1 MYEMKRQITYSQVG
15 SDLKTDIAMIT
26 HFLQDCALFHSES
39 VGKGVDK
46 LDGTKTAWFLS
57 SWQIEVL
64 RYPEYKEEI
73 TVRTW
78 PHAFKGIYGYR
89 NFDILDGNGCRI
101 VQANSIWIFMD
112 VANMRPMK
120 PSDHDIEGYDLEA
133 ALSMDYAPRK
143 IKLMEEAAG
152 EKKNMEPISVKRSFI
167 DSNHHVNNGRY
178 VAEAIEYVEDVAKI
192 HTIRVDYRKAAV
204 LGDTLY
210 PVLYDKEQVKQIVFD
225 DVAGQ
230 PYVIVEVCVE

>member
-1 MYEMKRQITYSQVG
+1 MYEMKRQVTYSQVG

-39 VGKGVDK
+39 IGKGVDN

-57 SWQIEVL
+57 GWQIEVI
-64 RYPEYKEEI
+64 RYPAYREEI

-78 PHAFKGIYGYR
+78 PHAFKGLYGYR
-89 NFDILDGNGCRI
+89 NFDILDDTGNRI

-120 PSDHDIEGYDLEA
+120 PSAQDIEGYGLED
-133 ALSMDYAPRK
+133 ALFMDYAPRK
-143 IKLMEEAAG
+143 IKIPDKAG
-152 EKKNMEPISVKRSFI
+152 EDAKDMEPISVKRSFI
-167 DSNHHVNNGRY
+167 DSNHHVNNARY
-178 VAEAIEYVEDVAKI
+178 VTEAIEYVDDVAKI
-192 HTIRVDYRKAAV
+192 RSIRVDYRKAAA

-210 PVLYDKEQVKQIVFD
+210 PALFDGGAVKQIVFQD
-225 DVAGQ
+225 KEGQ
-230 PYVIVEVCVE
+230 PYVIVEVMCE